1 MGGAVLRFV
10 LGAPAL
16 AVIAIAC
23 LGCRH
28 PETAAPPPIQA
39 VLTASVVARPEP
51 VLTRRGSVSAGARL
65 RLGFNAAG
73 VVSLLDVRTGDVV
86 KKGQLLAKLK
96 DADATFAL
104 QAAEAHRARAE
115 RDYRAAD
122 SLVASGS
129 LAAVQREDAQS
140 SLHVAAANE
149 SLAAES
155 LGQRQLRAPIA
166 GTVLE
171 RLAEPGEAVGPG
183 SPVLVI
189 EDTKRLVVKVG
200 VTEIELARVQSGQGA
215 GLIVDGSDAVIP
227 ATVTS
232 IAPAPGDDGLYSVEV
247 APEAGRAAFRPGTL
261 VTVRFEDRAA
271 TRAVHVPLD
280 ALVYRDDKTWVFV
293 VGGAGDTKAHLR
305 EVAVDRAD
313 RKEVLVRNGLADGDR
328 IVREGAQFLED
339 GQPVRVIE

>member
-1 MGGAVLRFV
+1 M
-10 LGAPAL
+10 
-16 AVIAIAC
+16 
-23 LGCRH
+23 
-28 PETAAPPPIQA
+28 
-39 VLTASVVARPEP
+39 VARPEA

-73 VVSLLDVRTGDVV
+73 VVSFLEARTGDVV

-104 QAAEAHRARAE
+104 QAAEAYHARAQ

-122 SLVASGS
+122 LLVTTGA
-129 LAAVQREDAQS
+129 LAVAQRDDAQS
-140 SLHVAAANE
+140 ALRVAAANE
-149 SLAAES
+149 SAAAES
-155 LGQRQLRAPIA
+155 LGQRQLRAPIE

-183 SPVLVI
+183 APVLVI

-200 VTEIELARVQSGQGA
+200 VTEAELSRVQAGQGA
-215 GLIVDGSDAVIP
+215 NVILDGSDAPIR

-232 IAPAPGDDGLYSVEV
+232 LAPAPGDDGLYSVEV
-247 APEAGRAAFRPGTL
+247 SPEATPSGNGAKVTFRSGTL
-261 VTVRFEDRAA
+261 VTVRFDDRAA
-271 TRAVHVPLD
+271 TPAVHAPLD

-293 VGGAGDTKAHLR
+293 VGGADDTRAHLR

-313 RKEVLVRNGLADGDR
+313 GKDVLVRAGLADGDR